1 MKTSDDLW
9 RWIWEEDRVF
19 DEDVLA
25 ELFDGL
31 QPGPSP
37 PPPATR
43 SQDVWEWL
51 STDDPLLEP
60 DPLGEIPP
68 AEPRGAARP
77 PDVPII
83 VPPPA
88 RVPPLPAPAPP
99 LPAPAPPLPAPAP
112 APALPSPAM
121 DAEPLIATEE
131 PADAVPPLHA
141 ESPAPAGEG
150 QMEAPAVE
158 AGRRQRRWGR
168 PVRYLGL
175 VMVAAAAGS
184 VAPQVVPAVL
194 PSGETIG
201 SKVAVV
207 PEQTVLAWT
216 VVDDDRG
223 LAFVALMAAG
233 ARPPVVVAVPADV
246 TINLPGQGLG
256 TVREAAVSKN
266 KGPLAVAL
274 ENLVGVP
281 VDASVTMTVQELA
294 AAVDGIG
301 TMEVADQAMNGGAV
315 LAYLTAPEA
324 AEVLDERFL
333 RWQDVLEGI
342 RDGVAANPAAVTGF
356 PEPLR
361 PVLAAGSPEP
371 MALYGLPV
379 VDLGAGLLRPDEEG
393 LGTLVE
399 DLFVPHAGAEVRIVV
414 LNGVGRPGVGEQ
426 VARILVPEGFRLMS
440 TGNANT
446 FGVKTTKII
455 ALSEDDLAAAHRAR
469 EHLGV
474 GEVLLAE
481 PTGLA
486 DIQIVVGQDF
496 VDAILGG
503 A

>member
-9 RWIWEEDRVF
+9 RWIWEEDRVL

-333 RWQDVLEGI
+333 RWQDVL
-342 RDGVAANPAAVTGF
+342 DGLLDAVEARGDVAGSFPA
-356 PEPLR
+356 PLGS
-361 PVLAAGSPEP
+361 VLAASSPER
-371 MALYGLPV
+371 ADLLALPV
-379 VDLGAGLLRPDEEG
+379 VELGAGLLRPDEG
-393 LGTLVE
+393 GIGDLV
-399 DLFVPHAGAEVRIVV
+399 DDRFIPQPGDVIRLVV
-414 LNGVGRPGVGEQ
+414 LNGVGEPGIGED
-426 VARILVPEGFRLMS
+426 VARILIPNGFRLVS
-440 TGNANT
+440 SENANS
-446 FGVKTTKII
+446 FDYKVTKII
-455 ALSEDDLAAAHRAR
+455 ASSEEDLPAAERAR
-469 EHLGV
+469 QLLGV
-474 GEVLLAE
+474 GQILLGAQ
-481 PTGLA
+481 PQLS
-486 DIQIVVGQDF
+486 DVIVVIGRDF
-496 VDAILGG
+496 TGG
-503 A
+503 R